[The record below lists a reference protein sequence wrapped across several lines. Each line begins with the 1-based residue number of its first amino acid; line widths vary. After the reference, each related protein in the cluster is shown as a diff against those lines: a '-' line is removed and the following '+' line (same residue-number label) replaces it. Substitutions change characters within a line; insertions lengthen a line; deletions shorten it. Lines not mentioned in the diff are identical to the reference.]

1 MSSRFPRASRRPR
14 LRLAEEEFERLVE
27 QALDSL
33 PEEFAELLD
42 NIVVTVEEEP
52 AEEDLASFADDD
64 PADPERGELFGL
76 YFGVPATERDS
87 QYQAMPDRI
96 VIYSG
101 PLLRACESRREVVE
115 EVTKT
120 VLHELG
126 HYFGMEE
133 DDMPY

>member
-14 LRLAEEEFERLVE
+14 LRLADEDFERLVE

-52 AEEDLASFADDD
+52 AEEDLAGLPDDD
-64 PADPERGELFGL
+64 PDDPERGEIFGL
-76 YFGVPATERDS
+76 YLGIPATARDTN
-87 QYQAMPDRI
+87 YQAMPDRI

>member
-64 PADPERGELFGL
+64 PEDPERGELFGL